1 MRVDEDFHHE
11 FLPRFIDAQRA
22 FHAGDPEPNA
32 GDPEPNA
39 GDPEPN
45 IAL

>member
-1 MRVDEDFHHE
+1 MDDLEDFHRN

-22 FHAGDPEPNA
+22 FHDGDA
-32 GDPEPNA
+32 
-39 GDPEPN
+39 EPN